1 MLNKVTKILFFV
13 AALLLHSEDYEEIT
27 GKLFYRY
34 ILPDS
39 VVSDTSSVLIE
50 KDANISDNGDL
61 RRSGVIYR
69 GISFNNTSG
78 AGIISGLN
86 LELNGK
92 LSDNMEISAFVSDD
106 NMAVSEEGSTESLKD
121 IENIYIQF
129 RHPRFFSRMGNFSI
143 DYDSGEFGKLESS
156 LSGALLNTNVKEYSA
171 EGFVSAGRTEYSSA
185 VFTGMEGLT
194 GPYLIR
200 NSADR
205 TGYEIEPGSETVWL
219 NGKKLSRGSEYY
231 FDNLN
236 AELYF
241 LAGTPVHDG
250 DRIMIDFRYFT
261 SDYNN
266 ITYGFDTKARLN
278 ETGMKIGFNYYQTSD
293 IKDKPVSFDMSDEIK
308 EMLQNSG
315 SEYILASGGVFT
327 PDEGDYDLIEPD
339 SIYVYRGSG
348 NGDYTVRFSYFETG
362 GEYKI
367 DYDSTGT
374 SFFVHDAVNGGN
386 YLPLIKIEA
395 PNSYSRMHL
404 SGTFLSERI
413 SIESEFAASAL
424 NKNLYSSS
432 ETEFNGL
439 GDRQM
444 LSFST
449 GKGRLGE
456 FKINLSRKFYNEE
469 LVLPSRLKEV
479 LEDEDIDDSDMNTGG
494 DYLRYGFGLDHKI
507 GNDIANNYSIFYL
520 DKGGSFFENGHKISS
535 YLRKRNYYY
544 KADIS
549 FYKAENDS
557 IIKEKKS
564 LFFNPGFTGNL
575 WSFGPYLRGS
585 TSSKNI
591 NGISDKEISSKLGNH
606 SAYNSSNTLLSHDF
620 EYGRIGLENNDP
632 VERYTNTVKVEKRLG
647 SVMSTDAVW
656 TNVKVDR
663 ADSSNVNY
671 DMINIRLNYNK
682 ESRYRVFCEYGTE
695 ITNYYRKIRTY
706 YKVDEGTGQFVFVDG
721 EYYPDDFGDFSYYIN
736 TADDPSEAAG
746 VRLTAKS
753 FFDFPD
759 SEDRSNILYWLSRI
773 DIEQDIEIEEKSGTD
788 KTSDVIFLNL
798 RTFQND
804 STITGIID
812 SRTGLYLLKNSK
824 FSADYSLHYRKSLYR
839 EFMNYSDNSLIK
851 EHYMSFKRIFGDFTH
866 KISGKLERKERY
878 SFTDIKM
885 DDLSNNYASYN
896 IRHSIRPDLIWSVEI
911 EYGREYEDIREVTS
925 NSYRMS
931 PGLSAGFFKYGI
943 FRAGI
948 DVIKVDSYQEIPFS
962 MNAGL
967 GKGMSYKW
975 RSNADYRFGKRVL
988 GSFLYSGRFLSYDKK
1003 PFHELRIEFRM
1014 EL

>member
-1 MLNKVTKILFFV
+1 VTRISFLT
-13 AALLLHSEDYEEIT
+13 AALLLNAEDLEELT
-27 GKLFYRY
+27 GKSFYRY

-50 KDANISDNGDL
+50 KDTDISDSGDL
-61 RRSGVIYR
+61 RKSGVIYR
-69 GISFNNTSG
+69 GFSFNNASG
-78 AGIISGLN
+78 AGMASGLN

-129 RHPRFFSRMGNFSI
+129 RHPRFFSRMGNFSV
-143 DYDSGEFGKLESS
+143 DYNYGEFGKLESS
-156 LSGALLNTNVKEYSA
+156 LSGALLNANVNDYTA

-185 VFTGMEGLT
+185 VFTGVEGLS

-200 NSADR
+200 KNEDR

-219 NGKKLSRGSEYY
+219 NGKKLDRGSDYY
-231 FDNLN
+231 FNNLN
-236 AELYF
+236 SELYF

-250 DRIMIDFRYFT
+250 DRIIIDFRY
-261 SDYNN
+261 SDDDYYNM
-266 ITYGFDTKARLN
+266 TYGIDTKADFKER
-278 ETGMKIGFNYYQTSD
+278 GMKIGFNYYQTSD
-293 IKDKPVSFDMSDEIK
+293 VKDKPVSFEMTDKIK
-308 EMLQNSG
+308 EMLQDSRD
-315 SEYILASGGVFT
+315 EYILASGAVFT

-339 SIYVYRGSG
+339 SVYVYRGPG

-362 GEYKI
+362 GQYNI

-374 SFFVHDAVNGGN
+374 SFFVFDGVNGGN

-395 PNSYSRMHL
+395 PDSYSRMHL
-404 SGTFLSERI
+404 YGTFFSERI

-424 NKNLYSSS
+424 NKNQYSSS
-432 ETEFNGL
+432 GTEFSGL

-456 FKINLSRKFYNEE
+456 FKINLSRKYYNKE
-469 LVLPSRLKEV
+469 LILPSRMEEV
-479 LEDEDIDDSDMNTGG
+479 LADEDIDDSDMNTDG
-494 DYLRYGFGLDHKI
+494 DYLRYGLGIDHSI
-507 GNDIANNYSIFYL
+507 GSDMLNSYSIFYL
-520 DKGGSFFENGHKISS
+520 EKGGSFYENGHKISS
-535 YLRKRNYYY
+535 YWRKRNYFY

-557 IIKEKKS
+557 IVKEKTS

-575 WSFGPYLRGS
+575 WSFGPYLRRV
-585 TSSKNI
+585 TSSKSNDGTG
-591 NGISDKEISSKLGNH
+591 NKEVSSKLGNH
-606 SAYNSSNTLLSHDF
+606 SAYNSSHTLLSHDF
-620 EYGRIGLENNDP
+620 EYGRTGPENNDP

-663 ADSSNVNY
+663 TDSSNVNY
-671 DMINIRLNYNK
+671 DMINIRLNYNR
-682 ESRYRVFCEYGTE
+682 ENRFRVFGEYGTE

-706 YKVDEGTGQFVFVDG
+706 YKVDEGTGQFIFVDG

-736 TADDPSEAAG
+736 TAEDPSKVSG
-746 VRLTAKS
+746 VSLTVRS

-759 SEDRSNILYWLSRI
+759 SEDRSNILFWLSRI
-773 DIEQDIEIEEKSGTD
+773 DIEQDIEIKEKSATD
-788 KTSDVIFLNL
+788 KTSDVILLNIK
-798 RTFQND
+798 TFQND

-812 SRTGLYLLKNSK
+812 SRTGLYFLKNSK
-824 FSADYSLHYRKSLYR
+824 LSAEYSFHYRKSLYR
-839 EFMNYSDNSLIK
+839 EFMNYSDNSLQK
-851 EHYMSFKRIFGDFTH
+851 ENYMSVKRIFGNFTH
-866 KISGKLERKERY
+866 KISGKFEKKERY
-878 SFTDIKM
+878 GISDFMT
-885 DDLSNNYASYN
+885 DDLLNNYVSYS
-896 IRHSIRPDLIWSVEI
+896 IRHSIRPDLIWSVEA
-911 EYGREYEDIREVTS
+911 EYGREYEDIREVSS
-925 NSYRMS
+925 NSYRIS
-931 PGLSAGFFKYGI
+931 PGMSAGFLKYGI

-948 DVIKVDSYQEIPFS
+948 DIVKVDSDRETPFS
-962 MNAGL
+962 MNSGF
-967 GKGMSYKW
+967 GRGVSYKW
-975 RSNADYRFGKRVL
+975 RSSADYRFGKSVL
-988 GSFLYSGRFLSYDKK
+988 GSFIYSGRFLSYDTK